1 MKGNNM
7 YLAVAA
13 LSAACMLLPG
23 CANKSAAAGTGAKAE
38 KTSYVFSAVNR
49 GTIEKTVSASGTIE
63 PVSTVSVIPQM
74 SGIVEKVFA
83 DYNQRVK
90 KGQTLVELNTETLG
104 FQREEQKAAVD
115 KARATYE
122 LQLVAY
128 GNQQKLAEKG
138 LVSDYDLKSTKTTLD
153 VDAAELASAES
164 ALKLIE
170 TEINQYAIIKA
181 PITGIVLNRNVD
193 VGGSVSGNTNS
204 NATTLYTL
212 AEDLAHMQIVATV
225 DEMDIASI
233 HQSQAVKFTVE
244 ALPGKTFSGK
254 VQMVRMVP
262 STSDNVVSYSVV
274 VAIDNAEGSLLPG
287 MTAEAQFVVKSD
299 ENALLV
305 PNSAL
310 RYQPTSLSQTQI
322 ADAVFQASLA
332 GLTDEQKTAAMAAHD
347 AAAKK
352 AAAGAGSGTGSQTGL
367 SSLVMGGGGPGGPGG
382 YHGAP
387 GGTSGSN
394 SQSKT
399 AGTWSG
405 AKSAAA
411 ATKNVWYLDGNGK
424 PAVLSLRIGISDGT
438 NTEVFSDTDL
448 EGKKIIVKE
457 QVM

>member
-13 LSAACMLLPG
+13 LSAACMLLAG
-23 CANKSAAAGTGAKAE
+23 CANKSAATGAGAKAG

-128 GNQQKLAEKG
+128 GNQQKLAAKG

-164 ALKLIE
+164 AFKLIE

-233 HQSQAVKFTVE
+233 HQNQAVKFTVE

-287 MTAEAQFVVKSD
+287 MTAEAQFVVKSE
-299 ENALLV
+299 ENVLIV

-332 GLTDEQKTAAMAAHD
+332 GLTDEQKTAAIAAHD

-352 AAAGAGSGTGSQTGL
+352 AASSQGSNSQGGL
-367 SSLVMGGGGPGGPGG
+367 SSLVMGGGQGGPGG

-387 GGTSGSN
+387 GGTAGSS

-399 AGTWSG
+399 AGTWTG
-405 AKSAAA
+405 TKSAAA

-424 PAVLSLRIGISDGT
+424 PAVISLRTGISDGN

-457 QVM
+457 QVL

>member
-1 MKGNNM
+1 MKRNCM
-7 YLAVAA
+7 YLAAAA

-23 CANKSAAAGTGAKAE
+23 CANKSAASGSGSKTG
-38 KTSYVFSAVNR
+38 KTSYVFSTINR

-90 KGQTLVELNTETLG
+90 KGQILVELNTETLG
-104 FQREEQKAAVD
+104 FQREEQKSAVD

-138 LVSDYDLKSTKTTLD
+138 LVSDYDLKSSKTTLD

-170 TEINQYAIIKA
+170 TEINQYAIIKS

-193 VGGSVSGNTNS
+193 VGGSVSGNSNS

-212 AEDLAHMQIVATV
+212 AEDLSHMQIIATV

-233 HQSQAVKFTVE
+233 HQNQAVKFTVE

-254 VQMVRMVP
+254 VKMIRMVP

-274 VAIDNAEGSLLPG
+274 VAIDNNEGLLLPG
-287 MTAEAQFVVKSD
+287 MTAEAQFVVRSD
-299 ENALLV
+299 ENVLIV

-322 ADAVFQASLA
+322 SDAVFQASLA
-332 GLTDEQKTAAMAAHD
+332 GLTDEQKQAAIAAHE

-352 AAAGAGSGTGSQTGL
+352 STSGSASGSQAGL
-367 SSLVMGGGGPGGPGG
+367 SSLVMGGGPGGPGTYRG
-382 YHGAP
+382 GP
-387 GGTSGSN
+387 GGAAGSN

-399 AGTWSG
+399 SGNWTGTKTG
-405 AKSAAA
+405 AVAP
-411 ATKNVWYLDGNGK
+411 KNVWYIDDSGK
-424 PAVLSLRIGISDGT
+424 LAVMSLRTGISNGT
-438 NTEVFSDTDL
+438 NTEVYSDTDL

-457 QVM
+457 QVL